1 MQEDEGSGV
10 ALRFGASALVTY
22 GSLGA
27 FLGRLELRPI
37 YIIYTKFS
45 IYLF

>member
-1 MQEDEGSGV
+1 MFIEKESGEGELYGTLAMQENEGSGV

-27 FLGRLELRPI
+27 F
-37 YIIYTKFS
+37 
-45 IYLF
+45 